1 MKSNRAGLKSV
12 MTYRRVAL
20 MLAVLFCLFI
30 GLAGLVSSMAREKQ
44 LEQALQQSFNLEQE
58 LITSMLSEALL
69 RSDYVQVRKMLHD
82 YFEKHP
88 EYIAITLTS
97 PNAFEIFSAN
107 RQGDSEKEFRSA
119 KTQILVKNVNEGILE
134 LKKQDQVKTLE
145 WLDHAGTVVV
155 VVTVPLLFL
164 ALLVWVIVKKLGLD
178 PLYFEAESQATSYE
192 ALFKQSKEAILIL
205 SESGD
210 IEKMNPEA
218 LNLFH
223 IQAERLPINLENL
236 HMPESCLSVK
246 EFVNTAREKG
256 FCSDVVHLP
265 ARDLYL
271 EVVASLMT
279 VQGAQKIQFL
289 LHDVSDVHRYKEK
302 LESLSVELKNS
313 LRTYQDLFNTVA
325 DGLVVR
331 DVNGHF
337 LMANQAFLSLLG
349 YREEELIGTHCTKV
363 CKDKNCERFAEILQG
378 RTIVFKSTHTTRN
391 GEKIPVEVNS
401 TLVSFKGDTAVLSSV
416 RDIRERLEKEEQ
428 LKQLMTVVEN
438 SNDGVLVTDVTGSII
453 AVNRAF
459 CRISGYDEEDVLGK
473 TPRMFQSGI
482 HDKSF
487 YQAMWNELAQYG
499 QWQGEIWNRNKAGE
513 SYPEMLSIRALTDDA
528 GTVYRYVGIFADLSN
543 EKALEKKVL
552 HLAQTDPLT
561 GMANRVLFRDRLQQA
576 IKHAQRHVTTL
587 AVYSLGLDHFKK
599 INDSLGHVIGD
610 KILIEVAKR
619 LKKCLR
625 GEDSFCRH
633 SGDEFTLMTYGG
645 ADAMDAST
653 VATKILNAI
662 RLPFIVDESELF
674 LTASIGIALFPR
686 DSSDDLGL
694 MQKAEN
700 AMHQS
705 KKNGRDCFCYFS
717 REFSQQ
723 AEQALHLTNMLH
735 KALEKEEL
743 QLYYQP
749 QVDLESR
756 AIIAA
761 EALLRWHNDEMGW
774 ISPAQ
779 MIPIA
784 EESGLILPIGQWVLE
799 QVAQQIRSH
808 YETNKEWLPIA
819 VNISVKQFITDDF
832 IEMVMKIIDAHAI
845 PARCLELEL
854 TESLMLAD
862 VELAVKK
869 MGELHTLGVPLAL
882 DDFGTGYTSLA
893 YLKRFPVNK
902 IKLDRA
908 FVTDIHHSKGDAALA
923 KSLVAFTREME
934 FELIAE
940 GIEEEIQ
947 GEYLKAMGFRYG
959 QGYLYSRP
967 LPKEEFSKLF
977 TNQMLTA

>member
-1 MKSNRAGLKSV
+1 MKSDKAALKSV
-12 MTYRRVAL
+12 ITYRRVAL

-30 GLAGLVSSMAREKQ
+30 GLAGFVSSMAREKQ
-44 LEQALQQSFNLEQE
+44 LEQALQQSFTLEQE
-58 LITSMLSEALL
+58 LLTSMLSEALL

-88 EYIAITLTS
+88 EYVAMSLRAS
-97 PNAFEIFSAN
+97 NGFMVFSVSRPA
-107 RQGDSEKEFRSA
+107 DSDIELRSA
-119 KTQILVKNVNEGILE
+119 EKQIDIRNVNEGVLE
-134 LKKQDQVKTLE
+134 LKKQDQVKGL
-145 WLDHAGTVVV
+145 WLKSSTAVLVVV
-155 VVTVPLLFL
+155 AIPLLFL
-164 ALLVWVIVKKLGLD
+164 ASLVWLVVKKLGLD
-178 PLYFEAESQATSYE
+178 PLYVEAKSQAASYK
-192 ALFKQSKEAILIL
+192 ALFEQSKEAILIV
-205 SESGD
+205 SQTGD

-218 LNLFH
+218 SSLFH
-223 IQAERLPINLENL
+223 IPVDRLPVSLESL
-236 HMPESCLSVK
+236 HTPESFLSVK
-246 EFVNTAREKG
+246 EFLNTARQEG

-265 ARDLYL
+265 AKDLYL

-279 VQGAQKIQFL
+279 VKEAQKIQL
-289 LHDVSDVHRYKEK
+289 LIHDVSDLHRYKEK
-302 LESLSVELKNS
+302 LESLSIELKNS
-313 LRTYQDLFNTVA
+313 LRTYQDLFNNVA

-331 DVNGHF
+331 DINGHF
-337 LMANQAFLSLLG
+337 LMANQSFLSLLG
-349 YREEELIGTHCTKV
+349 YREEDLVGMHCTKV
-363 CKDKNCERFAEILQG
+363 CKDKNCERFSEILQG
-378 RTIVFKSTHTTRN
+378 RTIVFKCTHKSKD
-391 GEKIPVEVNS
+391 GEEIPVEVNS

-438 SNDGVLVTDVTGSII
+438 SNDGILVTDATGTIV
-453 AVNRAF
+453 AVNGAF
-459 CRISGYDEEDVLGK
+459 CRISGYDEEEVLGK
-473 TPRMFQSGI
+473 TPSMFQSGL

-487 YQAMWNELAQYG
+487 YRAMWDELDQHG
-499 QWQGEIWNRNKAGE
+499 QWQGEIWNRNKDGA

-528 GTVYRYVGIFADLSN
+528 GVAYRYVGIFTDLTN
-543 EKALEKKVL
+543 EKELEKKVL

-576 IKHAQRHVTTL
+576 IKHAQRHVSTL
-587 AVYSLGLDHFKK
+587 AVYSLGLDSFKK
-599 INDSLGHVIGD
+599 INDSLGHCVGD

-619 LKKCLR
+619 LKICLR
-625 GEDSFCRH
+625 DEDSFCRH
-633 SGDEFTLMTYGG
+633 SGDEFTLMTSGS
-645 ADAMDAST
+645 ADVMDAST
-653 VATKILNAI
+653 VANKILNAI
-662 RLPFIVDESELF
+662 RLPFAVEDNELF
-674 LTASIGIALFPR
+674 LTASIGIALFPK

-705 KKNGRDCFCYFS
+705 KKNGRDCYCYFS
-717 REFSQQ
+717 QEFSQQ

-735 KALEKEEL
+735 KALGKQEL
-743 QLYYQP
+743 QIYFQP
-749 QVDLESR
+749 QVDLETR
-756 AIIAA
+756 EVVAA
-761 EALLRWHNDEMGW
+761 EALLRWHNEELGW
-774 ISPAQ
+774 VSPAQ

-799 QVAQQIRSH
+799 QVAKQIRSH
-808 YETNKEWLPIA
+808 YETKRDWLPIA
-819 VNISVKQFITDDF
+819 VNISVKQFVTDDF
-832 IEMVMKIIDAHAI
+832 VDTVKGIIEKYEI
-845 PARCLELEL
+845 PARCMELEL

-862 VELAVKK
+862 VDLAIKK
-869 MGELHTLGVPLAL
+869 MGELHALGVPLAL

-893 YLKRFPVNK
+893 YLKRFPVDK

-908 FVTDIHHSKGDAALA
+908 FVTDIHHCKGDAALA

-977 TNQMLTA
+977 TAQIMTA